1 MDAPLSVGGSVV
13 RSIQNVHSNKGRDAS
28 IVWGAAP
35 SPLLC
40 SEKEGAARRVRRSLG
55 RLSCKEVGAKANVAS
70 VTLPRN
76 THPNSAA
83 VGVDLRLVQG
93 RASEIVQQGFGD
105 GEEVGGVLAYEGL
118 EEVDGRLLAEA
129 LAVDDRRHLR
139 AARRGDLPAAAVPR
153 AFFMS
158 GVMLAPIA
166 AVWFAAD
173 SAPPAAIFAASSG
186 V

>member
-1 MDAPLSVGGSVV
+1 MQTVPRRTRNVCVCVAMGWGRQAEGRRCLVAGARFRACGGAYIGSMDAPLSVGGSVV

-93 RASEIVQQGFGD
+93 RASEIVQQGFGCVRECVCACD
-105 GEEVGGVLAYEGL
+105 K
-118 EEVDGRLLAEA
+118 R
-129 LAVDDRRHLR
+129 
-139 AARRGDLPAAAVPR
+139 
-153 AFFMS
+153 
-158 GVMLAPIA
+158 
-166 AVWFAAD
+166 
-173 SAPPAAIFAASSG
+173 SASMCVSH
-186 V
+186 